1 MSDTADSAG
10 ADSIGHVPYFITPP
24 GETDTMLVSVIIALA
39 LLALGVGVFYLKL
52 HSLPEKMAHHSNHTQ
67 MQLVAILALIALFT
81 HNNIFW
87 IAALLLAA
95 FKLPDYSGMLG
106 SISNSLDRL
115 AAKAEGVAP
124 THPGGEE
131 PTSDKT
137 ADEGAH

>member
-1 MSDTADSAG
+1 MSGGAQDT
-10 ADSIGHVPYFITPP
+10 GHMPYFITPP
-24 GETDTMLVSVIIALA
+24 DETDTMLVAVIVVMALIAL
-39 LLALGVGVFYLKL
+39 GIGVFYLKL

-95 FKLPDYSGMLG
+95 FKMPDYSGMLG

-115 AAKAEGVAP
+115 AAQADGQSP
-124 THPGGEE
+124 THPGGVELEE
-131 PTSDKT
+131 IEREK
-137 ADEGAH
+137 AGH

>member
-1 MSDTADSAG
+1 MSDTTHSAE
-10 ADSIGHVPYFITPP
+10 HYPYFITAP
-24 GETDTMLVSVIIALA
+24 GDTDTMLVSVIVVMALIAL
-39 LLALGVGVFYLKL
+39 GIGVFYLKL

-95 FKLPDYSGMLG
+95 FKMPDYSGMLG

-115 AAKAEGVAP
+115 AANVEGVRPTYPGGQELSELEDEKAER
-124 THPGGEE
+124 
-131 PTSDKT
+131 
-137 ADEGAH
+137 